1 MAAASGAP
9 VKPAATVTSLAP
21 SPLRLMLNDR
31 LPAAVVGGVVEPP
44 ETSFAVTPIGVDCE
58 SRFAETVSFVVAF
71 GGEVVVDKL
80 MSEMVPVMFPRA
92 SA

>member
-1 MAAASGAP
+1 MS
-9 VKPAATVTSLAP
+9 
-21 SPLRLMLNDR
+21 NDR
-31 LPAAVVGGVVEPP
+31 LPAAVVVTAAAP
-44 ETSFAVTPIGVDCE
+44 ETSFAVSPIGVDCE